1 MSDPSQTVPRG
12 IEVLV
17 KKASVDA
24 EFRTLLLE
32 KRADAAA
39 EIGLELTPAE
49 EMMLKTVPAEQLE
62 AIVAR
67 TKVPEEHRRVFL
79 GRTARLML
87 LTLGMVAGLQTCSL
101 GSRPNLPKGEAGGRP
116 TRPEPKDEPK
126 PPPPPRGI
134 RPDRPGEET

>member
-1 MSDPSQTVPRG
+1 MSDGYQTVPRG

-49 EMMLKTVPAEQLE
+49 AMMLKTVPAEQLE

-67 TKVPEEHRRVFL
+67 TKVPEKHRRVFL

-101 GSRPNLPKGEAGGRP
+101 GSRPNLRRP
-116 TRPEPKDEPK
+116 TRPEPKNEPK

-134 RPDRPGEET
+134 RPDHPGDKT